1 MSYPFYGVTD
11 LGYGRTTNEDYVM
24 VRELDSN
31 TLFAVIS
38 DGAGSHNEEFQPA
51 QMISNEIYDFLDKT
65 VKAQGMDFIH
75 NYSEYVL
82 KMAVNS
88 ANRALGMFKIANE
101 DLFGGYAASVTMC
114 ILSSDN
120 YFVLAHSGNTRL
132 YLMRQGF
139 PNGLKQ
145 LTNDH
150 TKGYEMVNEGIIS
163 EEQYYVHPDRLKV
176 QSGLGFGAEPE
187 LQIFKGRLKQ
197 NDKILM
203 TTDGVHYAIRPEAIA
218 QIINTTKS
226 LEESCNA
233 LVSVAKELKYVDN
246 ASAILIVNKEVSA
259 NPILSQAA
267 GDKIYSK
274 EDKEYANY

>member
-11 LGYGRTTNEDYVM
+11 LGYGRTTNEDYVL
-24 VRELDSN
+24 VRELDKN
-31 TLFAVIS
+31 TLLAIIS

-51 QMISNEIYDFLDKT
+51 QMICNEIYDYISKT
-65 VKAQGMDFIH
+65 VNTQGMDFIRM
-75 NYSEYVL
+75 YSEYVL

-101 DLFGGYAASVTMC
+101 DLYGGYAASVTLC

-139 PNGLKQ
+139 PDGLKQ

-150 TKGYEMVNEGIIS
+150 TKGYDMVNDGIIS
-163 EEQYYVHPDRLKV
+163 EEQYYAHPDRLKV

-187 LQIFKGRLKQ
+187 LQIFKGKLKPD
-197 NDKILM
+197 DKILM
-203 TTDGVHYAIRPEAIA
+203 TTDGVHYAIRPGAMS
-218 QIINTTKS
+218 QIINTTKT
-226 LEESCNA
+226 LEESGDA
-233 LVSVAKELKYVDN
+233 LIAVAKELKYVDN
-246 ASAILIVNKEVSA
+246 ASAILIVNRELSSKPIVS
-259 NPILSQAA
+259 QTT
-267 GDKIYSK
+267 GDIVQYK
-274 EDKEYANY
+274 EDE